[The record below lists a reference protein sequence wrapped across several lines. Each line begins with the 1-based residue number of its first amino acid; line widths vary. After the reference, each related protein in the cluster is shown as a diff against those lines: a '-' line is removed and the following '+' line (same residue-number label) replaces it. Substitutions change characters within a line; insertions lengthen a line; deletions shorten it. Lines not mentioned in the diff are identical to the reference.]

1 MLTTLPPIP
10 PAYVQRV
17 EDDCVHALRGLG
29 LPAHFTEV
37 KKGDGSLMILEG
49 FPNNIGIK
57 VSCSFSGSM
66 TFDAIQPASARGII
80 SGERDMQID
89 FVEERISNEGPQ
101 AVYFDGR

>member
-29 LPAHFTEV
+29 LPAHFAEI
-37 KKGDGSLMILEG
+37 KRGDESMTILEG
-49 FPNNIGIK
+49 FPGGIGIK
-57 VSCSFSGSM
+57 VACSFSRSM

-89 FVEERISNEGPQ
+89 FVEERVSNEGPQ
-101 AVYFDGR
+101 AVLFSR